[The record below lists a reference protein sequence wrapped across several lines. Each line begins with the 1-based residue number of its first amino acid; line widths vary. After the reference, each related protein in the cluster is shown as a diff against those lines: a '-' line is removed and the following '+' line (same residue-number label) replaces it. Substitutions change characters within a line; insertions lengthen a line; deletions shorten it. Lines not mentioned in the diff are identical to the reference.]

1 MKLFWWG
8 LGITGAYF
16 LMLCVTILKLNL
28 NVMESWNE
36 FGDFL
41 AGAFSP
47 VAFLWLVL
55 GFIQQQRE
63 LQQNTDA
70 LKLQADELKNSVD
83 QYKEMVSIAREQLL
97 ADASLIEEN
106 KRIREIETKP
116 DISIKRIGWQSKN
129 GMEYTYKIP
138 VYSDE
143 REARNVCIA
152 FPNGFGGFTS
162 FTKDMLKSSMVLPE
176 IVIKNGNIPDEV
188 ELFISFE
195 SIIGKKYKYRYFFS
209 DVHDG
214 NYQKMER
221 LELVPD

>member
-28 NVMESWNE
+28 NVMVSWNE

-63 LQQNTDA
+63 LQQNTEA

-106 KRIREIETKP
+106 KKIREIETKP
-116 DISIKRIGWQSKN
+116 DISIKRIAWQSKS
-129 GMEYTYKIP
+129 GMKYTYKIP

-143 REARNVCIA
+143 REARNVRIE
-152 FPNGFGGFTS
+152 FPGGFGGYNS
-162 FTKDMLKSSMVLPE
+162 FAKDMLKTPITLPE
-176 IVIKNGNIPDEV
+176 IIIEGVNIPDEV

-195 SIIGKKYKYRYFFS
+195 SIIGKKYKFRYLFS
-209 DVHDG
+209 DVLDG
-214 NYQKMER
+214 VYQKMER